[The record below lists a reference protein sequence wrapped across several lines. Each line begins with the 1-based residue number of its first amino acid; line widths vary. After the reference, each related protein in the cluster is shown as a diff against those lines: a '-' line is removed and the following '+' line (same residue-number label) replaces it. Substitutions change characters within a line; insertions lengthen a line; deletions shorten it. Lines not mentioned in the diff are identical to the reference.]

1 MLVMDHTRLYRKF
14 IKQLLSDYIQHLELL
29 SISNYPQTF
38 YPLKFK
44 WRLCC
49 LLQCLSDT
57 IILSADNGASSHGIL
72 KNLKSVMM

>member
-1 MLVMDHTRLYRKF
+1 MDHTRLYRKF
-14 IKQLLSDYIQHLELL
+14 IKHLIPDYIQHLELL

-44 WRLCC
+44 CRLCC
-49 LLQCLSDT
+49 LLQRLSDT
-57 IILSADNGASSHGIL
+57 IILSEDNDASGHGIL